1 MLRIPA
7 GIFLLRKSQAG
18 DRTPVMKDCDFPVR
32 FQFSGR
38 DYLIS
43 RTRKGKLIMTTEE
56 KA

>member
-18 DRTPVMKDCDFPVR
+18 DRTPVMRDCDFPVR
-32 FQFSGR
+32 FQFYGR